1 MRLELIHST
10 DDFGAGIDGLRQ
22 KSQGLTLAG
31 LKGDVPKLNPW
42 LAAYPNQ
49 SLRNRDQS
57 HIVFGKVN
65 HFCWRG
71 TGNLSIKTVF
81 SGFAEVESD
90 GGIHRVE
97 PTNYVVINHG
107 REYSIEFNDESGVD
121 GLSLY
126 FDPKMARQALA
137 SFESGIDE
145 QLDNSYQNF
154 LQSGDFFERIFEA
167 DPVHDRLSK
176 VREELPIMH
185 SDPLWVQ
192 ESLHLTLNL
201 LIQRQ
206 SEVLKEVEEV
216 QAVRANTKEEL
227 YRRLYKARDYAYA
240 TLDESISLDDLAYV
254 ACLSTNYFLRSFRG
268 LFKQTPH
275 QFIIERR
282 MDRAKKLL
290 LQTNC
295 SVSEVCAAVGFQSL
309 GSFSWLFKRRVGLSP
324 EAFRRNCGHPSP
336 IA

>member
-1 MRLELIHST
+1 MIHST
-10 DDFGAGIDGLRQ
+10 ENIGAGVDGVRQ
-22 KSQGLTLAG
+22 KSLGLTPAG
-31 LKGDVPKLNPW
+31 LEGDVPKSNPW
-42 LAAYPNQ
+42 SATYPNHL
-49 SLRNRDQS
+49 LRNRDQS

-65 HFCWRG
+65 RYSWHG
-71 TGNLSIKTVF
+71 SGNLSIKTVF
-81 SGFAEVESD
+81 SGFAEVESG

-97 PTNYVVINHG
+97 PTSYVVINHG
-107 REYSIEFNDESGVD
+107 REYSIEFNDETGVD
-121 GLSLY
+121 GMSLY
-126 FDPKMARQALA
+126 FEPKMARQSLA
-137 SFESGIDE
+137 AFELGLDE
-145 QLDNSYQNF
+145 QLDNSNQGQ
-154 LQSGDFFERIFEA
+154 LRSGDFFERIFEV
-167 DPVHDRLSK
+167 DFVHDQLKR
-176 VREELPIMH
+176 VREELPIMQ

-192 ESLHLTLNL
+192 ESLHLTLAL
-201 LIQRQ
+201 LIKRQ
-206 SEVLKEVEEV
+206 SEVLQEVDEV

-275 QFIIERR
+275 QFIIDRR

-324 EAFRRNCGHPSP
+324 EAYRRNCGHPSP